1 MNLKE
6 SRNHITHICS
16 ISTTNRQFQRFI
28 QDFIEPFKNCF
39 DELLNELI
47 PSDTGCQTQTV
58 RHKLS
63 KAGIPNDAV
72 FFAFICC
79 DAFRGFNRL
88 AIKTIY

>member
-28 QDFIEPFKNCF
+28 QDFIEPFKRCF
-39 DELLNELI
+39 DELLKELI
-47 PSDTGCQTQTV
+47 PSDTSCQTHAV

-63 KAGIPNDAV
+63 KAGISNDAA
-72 FFAFICC
+72 FCAFICC
-79 DAFRGFNRL
+79 KAFSGFDR
-88 AIKTIY
+88 